1 MSNIYKQAAQTK
13 LRFASKRGLLTVE
26 DLFTLPLSQGE
37 INLRDLAIAVN
48 KKLAKSDTDIPDFL
62 ADEQTAQTVEQQVYQ
77 LQLDVLK
84 DVIETR
90 KEEIAA
96 ATNAQKR
103 NQERAAIRDLIAKKK
118 QGNLEG
124 LSLEELEEK
133 LQEIN

>member
-1 MSNIYKQAAQTK
+1 M
-13 LRFASKRGLLTVE
+13 
-26 DLFTLPLSQGE
+26 TLPLSQGE

-48 KKLAKSDTDIPDFL
+48 KKLAKSDTEIPDFL
-62 ADEQTAQTVEQQVYQ
+62 ANEKTVQTAEQQVYQ

-103 NQERAAIRDLIAKKK
+103 NQERAAIRELIAKKK
-118 QGNLEG
+118 QENLEG

-133 LQEIN
+133 LQEI

>member
-13 LRFASKRGLLTVE
+13 LRFESKRGLLTVE

>member
-13 LRFASKRGLLTVE
+13 LRFESKRGLLTVE
-26 DLFTLPLSQGE
+26 DLFLLPLSKGE

-62 ADEQTAQTVEQQVYQ
+62 TDEHQEQTEDQQRYQ
-77 LQLDVLK
+77 LQLDILK

-90 KEEIAA
+90 KEEIQAA
-96 ATNAQKR
+96 IDAHKR

>member
-1 MSNIYKQAAQTK
+1 MSNIYKQAAQQK
-13 LRFASKRGLLTVE
+13 LRFESKRDLLTTE

-37 INLRDLAIAVN
+37 INLRDLAITVN

-62 ADEQTAQTVEQQVYQ
+62 ADDQKAQTAEQQTYQ

-84 DVIETR
+84 DIIETR
-90 KEEIAA
+90 KEEITA

-118 QGNLEG
+118 QENLEG
-124 LSLEELEEK
+124 LSLDELEEK
-133 LQEIN
+133 LQEI

>member
-13 LRFASKRGLLTVE
+13 LRFESKRGLLTVE

-62 ADEQTAQTVEQQVYQ
+62 ADEQTTQTVEQQVYQ

-90 KEEIAA
+90 KEEIVA

-118 QGNLEG
+118 QENLEG